1 MKILNSPHLRTD
13 EPVYRFVL
21 CAPQKFARGG
31 LASAAK
37 KVRGAGRHGD
47 DTLVHV
53 NKGEFDQIRKAW
65 GEPTINPKTGLPEYF
80 DFSSIVDWLGGPIGK
95 LITSVAGGLLSSH
108 SGGGGAQAP
117 QVPGYVDPNLTT
129 RLPQE
134 TSNRTLAPNTM
145 SPSDYYTYGQ
155 TGGEHQFFNNNS
167 LADISPSGPITYA
180 PTTGAPAPPP
190 PSATGVA
197 AGLGALKLLQ
207 NAKQGRGLVKGLS
220 NLLSPKTVPA
230 SVEFPNG
237 IPAAGAVGPA
247 EAGLSTP
254 AAYDAATGVSGV
266 GAGAGATAAAGLGDL
281 AGAGG
286 ADAAMSGLAASTP
299 ALPASVF
306 GAAAPAAGAGALGAG
321 AGLASPAYTAAINS
335 ALGADLGGAAA
346 PAAGSGAASGLGGL
360 GTAALVAAPFLA
372 MYLAGNNKGQPAEVW
387 SGRNDMLSGKI
398 PDEAKP
404 GMRKPPTGYP
414 TWNAYNMAQSIVSDL
429 KNGNSTYT
437 ADDWAKVNELAKK
450 YNLTKDT
457 VLPNIPMGGGAIYA
471 HGGAEG
477 GLVDQE
483 KDMKMKKG
491 GLAKAGRGG
500 IMPSSPVAPLG
511 LPSGTKMP
519 VAKSGVNWAPIMPH
533 AAGRPRGAPLGGLG
547 MRHYSMRPRRPSM
560 GGLGGMGA
568 IGKMDQPVRPPQ
580 VDAPPMPMGMAD
592 GGPVLGANLPPMS
605 GAGNLGNGLGPMQL
619 APPPPQGGMPPGIA
633 MPVGMPVGMPAQLPP
648 GMRQPLP
655 FQPPPGMLN
664 AGNALAFQQ
673 QHPMPP
679 LPGMPYAGSQNPQ
692 AFAPPGTAAPP
703 RPPMP
708 MGGIGQGWPGGGM
721 REGIGERFGRMGRPG
736 MPPGLPFGF
745 PNRGFGIPGMGVPRA
760 PVAPPP
766 RPFMQT
772 DPGYA
777 MPQPP
782 STGTPYM
789 GPIGAP
795 QAMESGGH
803 VSGPGT
809 GRSDQIPA
817 RLSDGEYVMDAETV
831 NLLGDGSSAAGAAKL
846 DAMRKRLRMHKGAA
860 LAQGKFSPAAKSPE
874 AYMGKAG
881 G

>member
-1 MKILNSPHLRTD
+1 MKILISPHLRANQ
-13 EPVYRFVL
+13 PIYRFVL

-65 GEPTINPKTGLPEYF
+65 GEPTTNPKTGLPEYF
-80 DFSSIVDWLGGPIGK
+80 DLSSVFDFLGGPTGK
-95 LITSVAGGLLSSH
+95 LITSVVGGLLSSK
-108 SGGGGAQAP
+108 SGSSGAQAP

-129 RLPQE
+129 HLPQQ
-134 TSNRTLAPNTM
+134 TFNRTLAPNTL

-167 LADISPSGPITYA
+167 LADMSLNAPITHA
-180 PTTGAPAPPP
+180 PTTGSPAAAAP
-190 PSATGVA
+190 SSTGVV

-207 NAKQGRGLVKGLS
+207 NANQARGVVNQISKLAGGS
-220 NLLSPKTVPA
+220 
-230 SVEFPNG
+230 
-237 IPAAGAVGPA
+237 PAAGVSP
-247 EAGLSTP
+247 
-254 AAYDAATGVSGV
+254 ATGVSG
-266 GAGAGATAAAGLGDL
+266 ALTPDALATSAAGIGDL
-281 AGAGG
+281 S
-286 ADAAMSGLAASTP
+286 AAPGLAANLAEVAGTP

-306 GAAAPAAGAGALGAG
+306 GAAAPAAAAPAAAAPAAAAPAAGALGAAAAPAAAAAGGAGAGALGAG
-321 AGLASPAYTAAINS
+321 YTNAVGQ
-335 ALGADLGGAAA
+335 ALGADLSGGAGAA
-346 PAAGSGAASGLGGL
+346 GAGSGATGAPGL

-372 MYLAGNNKGQPAEVW
+372 MYLAGANKGQPAAVW

-398 PDEAKP
+398 PDAAKP
-404 GMRKPPTGYP
+404 GMRAPPTGYP

-429 KNGNSTYT
+429 KNGNSSYT

-477 GLVDQE
+477 GRVDQE
-483 KDMKMKKG
+483 KIMKMKKG
-491 GLAKAGRGG
+491 GLTKAAGGG

-511 LPSGTKMP
+511 LSGGAKMP
-519 VAKSGVNWAPIMPH
+519 AARSGVNWAPIMPH
-533 AAGRPRGAPLGGLG
+533 PSGGPRGARIGGLG
-547 MRHYSMRPRRPSM
+547 IRHYSMRPRRPSM
-560 GGLGGMGA
+560 GGFGGMGVL
-568 IGKMDQPVRPPQ
+568 GKMDQPVHPPQ

-592 GGPVLGANLPPMS
+592 GGPVLGSNFPLSPM
-605 GAGNLGNGLGPMQL
+605 AGQPLDQNWQRPMFNPAQ
-619 APPPPQGGMPPGIA
+619 GMPPPVRAPMAVGVPPSA
-633 MPVGMPVGMPAQLPP
+633 MPAPMPAP
-648 GMRQPLP
+648 MR
-655 FQPPPGMLN
+655 
-664 AGNALAFQQ
+664 A
-673 QHPMPP
+673 
-679 LPGMPYAGSQNPQ
+679 
-692 AFAPPGTAAPP
+692 
-703 RPPMP
+703 PMP
-708 MGGIGQGWPGGGM
+708 MGALGQGWEGRDVENRGAWGGM
-721 REGIGERFGRMGRPG
+721 RAGMDPRFGGMRPG
-736 MPPGLPFGF
+736 MGMPAGAALGVPHRGLS
-745 PNRGFGIPGMGVPRA
+745 IPGGQGGYPA
-760 PVAPPP
+760 P

-782 STGTPYM
+782 GTAVPYT
-789 GPIGAP
+789 GPIGGA
-795 QAMESGGH
+795 QAMDTGGH

-831 NLLGDGSSAAGAAKL
+831 NLLGDGSSATGAAKL
-846 DAMRKRLRMHKGAA
+846 DALRRKLRMHKGAA